1 MVCQMFFKCYYIS
14 EIQKLYIVPI
24 FLQFPNFYLTIG
36 QSFLD
41 HINNIQLE
49 LLVHSYLHGS
59 DFVAEELRKEYVD
72 LNEVASDNNDDKNDD
87 DNGNSKDVEV
97 VEISRNE
104 VKVMFDC

>member
-59 DFVAEELRKEYVD
+59 DFVA
-72 LNEVASDNNDDKNDD
+72 
-87 DNGNSKDVEV
+87 V

-104 VKVMFDC
+104 VKVMFDWLLNMK